1 MLESIE
7 YDAEKKL
14 ELKRQ
19 TLMLTGYDFD
29 KRTDLSYNFY
39 RKNYKSIFQN
49 DLEDSPND
57 SDLEK
62 EKFPIEYFVLNMPK
76 TIAGENPHD
85 FVRILKQVGRIEL
98 FEKLQVQIVLDY
110 KWDQYCFGYFFNQ
123 FSIYVM
129 FLVFFIADTYVTQI
143 MGKTT

>member
-1 MLESIE
+1 
-7 YDAEKKL
+7 
-14 ELKRQ
+14 
-19 TLMLTGYDFD
+19 MLTGYDFD

-85 FVRILKQVGRIEL
+85 FVRILKQVGRIEF
-98 FEKLQVQIVLDY
+98 FEKLQIQMVLDY
-110 KWDQYCFGYFFNQ
+110 KWD
-123 FSIYVM
+123 
-129 FLVFFIADTYVTQI
+129 
-143 MGKTT
+143 